1 MTYPITPGALKPG
14 AGPRIESLAVAR
26 RLLVLLLGMAALFAA
41 DHEIWA
47 AAPVKRARP
56 PKFPKSISD
65 VFFPDAREKLVGPRP
80 EKRAGTAAP
89 TDVVGNNPSA
99 ETSPEGVEGGQGWNR
114 LITPEA
120 IEDEIKAQQI
130 KLSKTIQSATK
141 FKGGEHQSARLHFSV
156 LAMLFAIDAQY
167 DQKMRWQREAPA
179 MRDLMARAGFNCKVG
194 TDASFAEAK
203 ARADELENLVRGN
216 AVQLPEAAA
225 DPNWAKVADRQP
237 LAMNIP
243 TTTPIAN
250 WPRRCRRKRS
260 RCATR
265 LGKRTTRGRGRLP
278 ARSTRRAAVA
288 TRAFVVSAP
297 DSFDSFTD

>member
-1 MTYPITPGALKPG
+1 MK
-14 AGPRIESLAVAR
+14 S
-26 RLLVLLLGMAALFAA
+26 
-41 DHEIWA
+41 
-47 AAPVKRARP
+47 P

-237 LAMNIP
+237 LMKRLEQVQKEGLAPWTASAAEFTRHGDKLSHEAQLMAAIAEVIGRDGYEYSDDDTYRELAKAMQTQALEVRN
-243 TTTPIAN
+243 AVGQKN
-250 WPRRCRRKRS
+250 YEGARQAAGKVNKACSSCHEGFRS
-260 RCATR
+260 
-265 LGKRTTRGRGRLP
+265 
-278 ARSTRRAAVA
+278 
-288 TRAFVVSAP
+288 
-297 DSFDSFTD
+297 